1 MIVSRSEVRAFM
13 AKSRRK
19 QVVMLLAKP
28 YSVDTRVKNEAETL
42 TSSGHKV
49 TVLSWD
55 RWGREPKEATVND
68 VDVISPRLLGGSDL
82 FASNKGSGSSKLI
95 YALSAVLL
103 QFYCVAWCLRNL
115 KEGYIVHCN
124 DFNTLFAGVALRL
137 VNPNRVKLVYDCHEL
152 TPTVYSEWYGPMVGA
167 AAGLFERM
175 LVRYADAVV
184 TVSPS
189 FAAYFGRL
197 TERAYSKGRPVTV
210 LYNTVKPS
218 DLPSGDKAYCRSRF
232 GLSGFV
238 FTFVG
243 AMRGVYAL
251 DALVEAARMF
261 KESAIPATFVIV
273 GGGDEFAGLQRK
285 IAQYN
290 LDGSMRLVPQV
301 PNREGLQYL
310 KAGDVSFGVYESP
323 DTNARIALPWKVFE
337 AMACGTPVMVL
348 EDTTA
353 WNLVRETGIG
363 FAVATSS
370 TSDIYDKLL
379 WAVNNPGALSEMSSR
394 AKEAYNRYYNWES
407 ASQPFRAAYSCL

>member
-1 MIVSRSEVRAFM
+1 
-13 AKSRRK
+13 
-19 QVVMLLAKP
+19 MLLAKP

-42 TSSGHKV
+42 TNAGHKV

-55 RWGREPKEATVND
+55 RWGREPKEASIND

-115 KEGYIVHCN
+115 KEGYIVHSN
-124 DFNTLFAGVALRL
+124 DFNTLMAGVALKLIR
-137 VNPNRVKLVYDCHEL
+137 PKGVKLVYDCHEL
-152 TPTVYSEWYGPMVGA
+152 TPTVYAEWYGQMVGT
-167 AAGLFERM
+167 AAGLFERT

-189 FAAYFGRL
+189 FARYFARL
-197 TERAYSKGRPVTV
+197 TEHASSSKSSPVTV
-210 LYNTVKPS
+210 LYNTVKSS
-218 DLPSGDKAYCRSRF
+218 DLPSGDKMYWRSRL

-251 DALVEAARMF
+251 DEFVEAARLF
-261 KESAIPATFVIV
+261 KESAIPANFIIV
-273 GGGDEFAGLQRK
+273 GGGDEFAGLERK

-290 LDGSMRLVPQV
+290 LNGWVRLITQI
-301 PNREGLQYL
+301 PNREALEYL
-310 KAGDVSFGVYESP
+310 KAGDVSFGVYRSP

-348 EDTTA
+348 ENTTA
-353 WNLVRETGIG
+353 WNLVRENGVG
-363 FAVATSS
+363 FAVASSNTSE
-370 TSDIYDKLL
+370 IYDKLL
-379 WAVNNPGALSEMSSR
+379 WAVNHPSILAEMSSR
-394 AKEAYNRYYNWES
+394 ANDAYVRHYNWES
-407 ASQPFRAAYSCL
+407 ASQQFKDTYSCL